1 VTVKQSAS
9 HDAARRTLRASKLE
23 TDAEIA
29 CRAGDQRYLGS
40 RALGDETNR
49 GLEAAGVFFK
59 TDVLVVVNGDLV
71 LRPEQACGGERRH
84 RTLGTHHE
92 TFTASDEPARKA
104 A

>member
-1 VTVKQSAS
+1 MKQSAS
-9 HDAARRTLRASKLE
+9 HDAAPRMPCASRLE

-29 CRAGDQRYLGS
+29 CRAGDQSYLGS

-49 GLEAAGVFFK
+49 GLEAAGVLFK

-71 LRPEQACGGERRH
+71 LRAEQACSGKRGH

-92 TFTASDEPARKA
+92 TFTASDEPTRKA